1 MGITAVKKWSSIK
14 NTKLKVWC
22 ASLLIAMLLS
32 GCAPSVPSVDKAENT
47 PPSSEIS
54 AVSTP
59 ADTHPA
65 GDAKKLRVGTV
76 SAKTEPADP
85 VILKYYNY
93 FVEHHTLVGNRIFT
107 VNENTL
113 QDDVIYF
120 SFMNTGPAD
129 GKPANIRMKKQI
141 DDVLMKYFGI
151 KPKRYSTGISG
162 AASNGDVQL
171 GSVIEDV
178 VRVHRLLL

>member
-59 ADTHPA
+59 ADTQPA

-76 SAKTEPADP
+76 SAKTEPTDP

-93 FVEHHTLVGNRIFT
+93 FVEHHTLVDNRIVT

-120 SFMNTGPAD
+120 SFMNTGAAD
-129 GKPANIRMKKQI
+129 GKPANIRTKKQI

-151 KPKRYSTGISG
+151 KPKRYSTGVSG
-162 AASNGDVQL
+162 TASNGDVQL